1 MTGKPEVTTFI
12 GLRYNLV
19 LLIATSKHLMCKCNN
34 VVAIKSAV
42 TPNGANAP
50 YDYCSSFIITVFSVI
65 PQEDFAS
72 NATSNRYL
80 EISLIKYEY
89 FNPMSCSIIIL
100 QLSPLNSHL

>member
-1 MTGKPEVTTFI
+1 MMGKPEVTTFI

-42 TPNGANAP
+42 TPNAANAP
-50 YDYCSSFIITVFSVI
+50 YDYCSSLIITVFSVI

-72 NATSNRYL
+72 NATSNICWNLPTGRVASGRWEFHAY
-80 EISLIKYEY
+80 SV
-89 FNPMSCSIIIL
+89 F
-100 QLSPLNSHL
+100 